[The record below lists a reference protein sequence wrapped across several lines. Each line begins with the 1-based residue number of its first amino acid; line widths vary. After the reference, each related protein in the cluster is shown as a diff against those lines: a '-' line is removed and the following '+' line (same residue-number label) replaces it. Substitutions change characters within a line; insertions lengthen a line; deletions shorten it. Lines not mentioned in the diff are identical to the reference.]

1 MLKTDLIAPVCALL
15 RRQASERPT
24 RMAFRD
30 AHSSLDY
37 ATLERSTALLASQLQ
52 AAGLAEGESVAL
64 MLPNSVAGVLASEP
78 PNLPTAVR
86 AAATMTMSSM
96 MSSFFMNERI

>member
-64 MLPNSVAGVLASEP
+64 MLPNSVAWVIDTTRGC
-78 PNLPTAVR
+78 T
-86 AAATMTMSSM
+86 
-96 MSSFFMNERI
+96 